1 MNSLSD
7 LFDAYSRKA
16 RLYPGLLVVLP
27 FLLYLL
33 VQLPI
38 APAPD
43 QRPSWFSLLW
53 PVLVTAGLPFL
64 LTNVVRSRGKAT
76 QKQLLLDWDGFPTT
90 QALRHLDPGSPQRR
104 EHRHRRLQKLL
115 SVDLPT
121 ATEEAQDPAAAD
133 QHYAIAVDQL
143 ITRVRAQPDV
153 SPLVQEENAQ
163 YGFRR
168 NLLGVKPYALA
179 VLALCLVADLVL
191 IIGVLPGGALNR
203 LLTGL
208 VMAVHAAA
216 LLGWLAQ
223 VRPPWVREA
232 ADDYTTRLFAALDDP
247 RL

>member
-1 MNSLSD
+1 MTSLFD

-27 FLLYLL
+27 VLLYLF
-33 VQLPI
+33 VQLPKL
-38 APAPD
+38 PAPD
-43 QRPSWFSLLW
+43 QRTSWFSLLW
-53 PVLVTAGLPFL
+53 PLLVTAGLPFL

-76 QKQLLLDWDGFPTT
+76 QKQLVRNWDGFPTT
-90 QALRHLDPGSPQRR
+90 QALRHRDTESPQRR
-104 EHRHRRLQKLL
+104 EHRRQRLQKLL
-115 SVDLPT
+115 GTDLPT
-121 ATEEAQDPAAAD
+121 AAEEAQDPTGAD

-153 SPLVQEENAQ
+153 SQLVQAENAQ

-179 VLALCLVADLVL
+179 VLVICLVADVPLV
-191 IIGVLPGGALNR
+191 IVGLPGGASNR

-208 VMAVHAAA
+208 VLAVHGVA

-223 VRPPWVREA
+223 VRSAWVREA
-232 ADDYTTRLFAALDDP
+232 ADDYATRLFAALDDP

>member
-1 MNSLSD
+1 MTSLSD

-38 APAPD
+38 VPAPD

-76 QKQLLLDWDGFPTT
+76 QKRLLIDWDGFPTT
-90 QALRHLDPGSPQRR
+90 QALRHRDPGSPQRR
-104 EHRHRRLQKLL
+104 EHRHRCLQKLL
-115 SVDLPT
+115 GADLPT
-121 ATEEAQDPAAAD
+121 AAEEARDLAAAD

-153 SPLVQEENAQ
+153 SSWC
-163 YGFRR
+163 RR
-168 NLLGVKPYALA
+168 RTPS
-179 VLALCLVADLVL
+179 
-191 IIGVLPGGALNR
+191 
-203 LLTGL
+203 TGS
-208 VMAVHAAA
+208 AATCS
-216 LLGWLAQ
+216 GSSPTPSPSW
-223 VRPPWVREA
+223 P
-232 ADDYTTRLFAALDDP
+232 FAWSP
-247 RL
+247 TSS